1 MTSQPSSRGEGP
13 NSTDARR
20 VFPSVAF
27 AHGPADVLEFLL
39 PLWAGAALAATP
51 AQTGWLVAAASG
63 AAVIARPL
71 AARAVD
77 RGRRLGWAALGSA
90 CFTVS
95 LLGYALSEAM
105 WMAFVAT
112 VVCGVGN
119 AFFWIA
125 VRSWVGT
132 SSSNSISAYGR
143 LLRYEG
149 QGSLAAYVMCFVLLG
164 QIGYSY
170 VFALG
175 ALSCL
180 AATVL
185 LLKASSREGEP
196 AFPEREQADT
206 PLKRTFP
213 FLTLCAVTA
222 AVESGIALVL
232 LIHLQQGLGFTVYE
246 VAYVL
251 APGFLVFILVPAK
264 AEAVTRRTGVA
275 GTITLTLAMSALLG
289 WTLVFSPSPLVI
301 AVVWAA
307 YCACLGLAVP
317 TEQAVVSGT
326 SGRRIGRGM
335 SRYENSQL
343 VGAAAGSV
351 AFGAMYGANGLPMS
365 GLVAGTA
372 LALCALSAPYLLRR
386 LPREVLEGMAPERT
400 LAQKTRRPASR
411 NTSTQTSPTHETTD
425 SRKRSARDNLKDY
438 AHARKTR
445 VHWFQHLVLFTVGQ
459 AILWFFDL
467 SALAEYLTGE
477 DASGTPHILVTLG
490 RLWIIVFAV
499 DTVWSWY
506 FTFFPREVQNE
517 KSE

>member
-1 MTSQPSSRGEGP
+1 MTSQPSSRGEEP
-13 NSTDARR
+13 NPANARR

-27 AHGPADVLEFLL
+27 AHGPTDVLEFLL

-51 AQTGWLVAAASG
+51 AQTGWLVATASG
-63 AAVIARPL
+63 AALIARPL

-77 RGRRLGWAALGSA
+77 RGHRLGWAALGSA

-95 LLGYALSEAM
+95 LIGYALSEEL
-105 WMAFVAT
+105 WTAFVAT

-132 SSSNSISAYGR
+132 SSATPVSAYGR
-143 LLRYEG
+143 LLQYEG

-185 LLKASSREGEP
+185 LLKASSGEVAPVLPGREK
-196 AFPEREQADT
+196 PET
-206 PLKRTFP
+206 PLRRTYP

-246 VAYVL
+246 VAYTL
-251 APGFLVFILVPAK
+251 APGFVIFILVPAK
-264 AEAVTRRTGVA
+264 AEAVTRRTGVT

-289 WTLVFSPSPLVI
+289 WTLMLSPSPLVI
-301 AVVWAA
+301 AGVWAA
-307 YCACLGLAVP
+307 YCACLGLAIP

-343 VGAAAGSV
+343 VGATVGAV
-351 AFGAMYGANGLPMS
+351 AFGALYGANGLPVS

-372 LALCALSAPYLLRR
+372 LALCALSAPCLLGR
-386 LPREVLEGMAPERT
+386 LPRDVLDGMAPERT
-400 LAQKTRRPASR
+400 LTREKLTPGPQ
-411 NTSTQTSPTHETTD
+411 NTSTHTSPTHEKTD
-425 SRKRSARDNLKDY
+425 SRKRSARDSMKDY

-459 AILWFFDL
+459 AVLWFFDL

-477 DASGTPHILVTLG
+477 GASGTPHILVTLG
-490 RLWIIVFAV
+490 RLWLIVFAV

-506 FTFFPREVQNE
+506 FTFFPREIRNE